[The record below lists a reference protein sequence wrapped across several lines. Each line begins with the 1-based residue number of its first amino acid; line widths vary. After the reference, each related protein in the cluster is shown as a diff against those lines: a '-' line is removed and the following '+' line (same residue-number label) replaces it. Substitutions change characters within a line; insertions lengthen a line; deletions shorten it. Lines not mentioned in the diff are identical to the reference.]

1 MATSDP
7 LSALEVPGRLVKG
20 PTDLTGSY
28 PYGGT
33 ELGLLRDVWWELV
46 DVYQRHTAEE
56 FGARVVGDL
65 WSGEAFSLA
74 FALRSLDDDALA
86 AVWPNTRVGE
96 VSQHRVLYG
105 PGPRRPGMLTETA
118 KAAALLFVP
127 DDVQNHD
134 AVLLPRA
141 LPRRD
146 RLSRVP
152 LYLGGEQLLGSTWL
166 AIPGAN
172 GLAYEIGRLV
182 DLTPLTP

>member
-7 LSALEVPGRLVKG
+7 LSALEVPGRLVKD
-20 PTDLTGSY
+20 PTDLTGDF

-33 ELGLLRDVWWELV
+33 ELGLLRDVAWELV

-56 FGARVVGDL
+56 FGSRVMGDL
-65 WSGEAFSLA
+65 WCGEAFSIA
-74 FALRSLDDDALA
+74 FALRSQDDDALA
-86 AVWPNTRVGE
+86 AIWPNTRVGA

-105 PGPRRPGMLTETA
+105 PGSRKPGSLTETA

-127 DDVQNHD
+127 DDLHNHN

-146 RLSRVP
+146 RLNRVP
-152 LYLGGEQLLGSTWL
+152 LHLNGEQLLGSTWL

-182 DLTPLTP
+182 DLTSLTP

>member
-1 MATSDP
+1 MATADP
-7 LSALEVPGRLVKG
+7 LSALEVPGRLVKN
-20 PTDLTGSY
+20 PTNLAGSF

-33 ELGLLRDVWWELV
+33 ELGLLKDVAWELV
-46 DVYQRHTAEE
+46 DVYQRHRAEE
-56 FGARVVGDL
+56 FGVAVMGDL
-65 WSGEAFSLA
+65 WCGEAFSLA

-86 AVWPNTRVGE
+86 AVWPNTRVGA

-105 PGPRRPGMLTETA
+105 PGTRKPGMLTETA

-127 DDVQNHD
+127 DDLQNHD
-134 AVLLPRA
+134 AVMLPRA

-152 LYLGGEQLLGSTWL
+152 LHLNGEQLLGSTWL

-172 GLAYEIGRLV
+172 GLAYEVCRFV
-182 DLTPLTP
+182 DLTSLTP